1 METYKYEKATQIEIK
16 RLHQVCRRLQYPPTV
31 VELLENLLYAVES
44 LPDSE
49 YKKLQEITS
58 IGAENF
64 ITLNAKTIQFWT
76 ETAGCGT
83 EE

>member
-1 METYKYEKATQIEIK
+1 METYEEATQREIR
-16 RLHQVCRRLQYPPTV
+16 RLHQVCRKLQYPPTV
-31 VELLENLLYAVES
+31 VELLENLLNAVKS
-44 LPDSE
+44 LSDSE
-49 YKKLQEITS
+49 YKRLQEITN

-64 ITLNAKTIQFWT
+64 ITLNVRTIRFWT